1 MLIDSSV
8 LEELSSAMGRAQVA
22 SLVKLYLKHTRG
34 VLRTFDLTNSL
45 ATSEDHRRAVHG
57 LRGGSLQ
64 LGTDELVELC
74 ARLEED
80 LSATGRLL
88 TAEEV
93 ARLRATLEETHA
105 ALNHWLASL

>member
-22 SLVKLYLKHTRG
+22 ALVRLYLKHTRG
-34 VLRTFDLTNSL
+34 NLIAFDLKDTR

-64 LGTDELVELC
+64 LGTEELVALC
-74 ARLEED
+74 TRLEEE
-80 LSATGRLL
+80 LRATGRLL
-88 TAEEV
+88 TADEV
-93 ARLRATLEETHA
+93 ASLRATLDETHT
-105 ALNHWLASL
+105 ALSRGLAEA